1 MAKAQKSG
9 VDDKQL
15 KALQAQVEEL
25 TNKWQRALADYDNLQ
40 KRVNAQRVAW
50 AQLASLGVVER
61 LLPIM
66 DDLERAQ
73 QHLQD
78 PGLEM
83 VSKQL
88 MSALEEEGVM
98 RLDTEGKPFDPATM
112 ECVEVV
118 EGEKDTVVKEVQAGY
133 GMGDKVVRVAKVE
146 VGRGKSNDK

>member
-1 MAKAQKSG
+1 MAKAHKPG

-15 KALQAQVEEL
+15 KALQAQIEEL

-88 MSALEEEGVM
+88 MSVLEEEGVA
-98 RLDTEGKPFDPATM
+98 RLETEGKPFDPSTM

-118 EGEKDTVVKEVQAGY
+118 EGEKDTVIKEVQAGY
-133 GMGDKVVRVAKVE
+133 VLVDKVVRVARVE
-146 VGRGKSNDK
+146 VGGGKSNDK

>member
-9 VDDKQL
+9 VDDKHL
-15 KALQAQVEEL
+15 KELQAQVDEL

-40 KRVNAQRVAW
+40 KRMTAQREIWVK
-50 AQLASLGVVER
+50 LASLGVVER

-73 QHLQD
+73 LHLQD
-78 PGLEM
+78 PGLAM

-88 MSALEEEGVM
+88 MCVLEEEGVT
-98 RLDTEGKPFDPATM
+98 RLETEGKPFDPLTM

-118 EGEKDTVVKEVQAGY
+118 GGEKDKVVKEVRAGY
-133 GMGDKVVRVAKVE
+133 LMGDKVVRVAKVE
-146 VGRGKSNDK
+146 VGGGKEK

>member
-1 MAKAQKSG
+1 MAKAPKTG
-9 VDDKQL
+9 VNDRQL

-40 KRVNAQRVAW
+40 KRMTAQREKWVKM
-50 AQLASLGVVER
+50 ASLGVVER

-83 VSKQL
+83 VSKEL
-88 MSALEEEGVM
+88 MSVLEEEGVA
-98 RLDTEGKPFDPATM
+98 RIHTQGEQFNPTTM

-118 EGEKDTVVKEVQAGY
+118 EGEKDKVVKEIQPGY
-133 GMGDKVVRVAKVE
+133 TMGDTVVRVAKVE
-146 VGRGKSNDK
+146 VGGESKK